1 MKIIVIVSLKL
12 LDFSVS
18 FPWGLDEQ
26 GVQSEERGGPWSR
39 GLGWSRSQVSP
50 WGKAELGVRMA
61 QEEKDSWV
69 SSDSDLY

>member
-39 GLGWSRSQVSP
+39 GLG
-50 WGKAELGVRMA
+50 
-61 QEEKDSWV
+61 
-69 SSDSDLY
+69 